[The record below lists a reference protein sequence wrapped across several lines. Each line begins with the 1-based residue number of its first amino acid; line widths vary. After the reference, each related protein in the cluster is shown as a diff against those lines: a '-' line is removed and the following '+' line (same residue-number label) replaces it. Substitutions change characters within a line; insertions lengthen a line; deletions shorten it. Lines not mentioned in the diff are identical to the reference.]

1 MANRKRRTPE
11 EITDT
16 LYAVYGSD
24 AGYLFGIPPD
34 LRHTVDAIVKK
45 VVEIVSRQMQ
55 KGGTNGR
62 IACKS

>member
-24 AGYLFGIPPD
+24 SGYLFGIPPD
-34 LRHTVDAIVKK
+34 LKYAVQAIVKK
-45 VVEIVSRQMQ
+45 VIEMVSRPSI
-55 KGGTNGR
+55 G
-62 IACKS
+62 S